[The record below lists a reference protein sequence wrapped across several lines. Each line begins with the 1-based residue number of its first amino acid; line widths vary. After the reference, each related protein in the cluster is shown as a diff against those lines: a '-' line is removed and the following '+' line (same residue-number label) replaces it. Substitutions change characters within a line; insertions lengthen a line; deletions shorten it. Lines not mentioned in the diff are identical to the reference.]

1 MNLKNL
7 DTIRAIR
14 NVVRMIAI
22 LFFIMICLS
31 LIFGCAE
38 IPDRE
43 MDEHFMSC
51 IMLDDNEAFCS

>member
-14 NVVRMIAI
+14 NLIRAVAI
-22 LFFIMICLS
+22 VLFVLICVS

-43 MDEHFMSC
+43 MDESYMQC
-51 IMLDDNEAFCS
+51 IMINDTEAFCT

>member
-14 NVVRMIAI
+14 NVVRAIAI
-22 LFFIMICLS
+22 TIFVLLVLS

-38 IPDRE
+38 MPDRE
-43 MDEHFMSC
+43 MDEHFLSC

>member
-14 NVVRMIAI
+14 NVVRAIAI
-22 LFFIMICLS
+22 TLLILICLS
-31 LIFGCAE
+31 MIFGCAAL
-38 IPDRE
+38 PDRE

-51 IMLDDNEAFCS
+51 IMLDDKEAFCS